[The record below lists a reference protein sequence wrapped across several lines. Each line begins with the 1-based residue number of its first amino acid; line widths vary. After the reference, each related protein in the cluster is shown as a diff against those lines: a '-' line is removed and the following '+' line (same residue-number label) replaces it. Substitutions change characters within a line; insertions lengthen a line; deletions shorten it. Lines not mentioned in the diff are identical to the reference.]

1 MPPFFAVFALLN
13 PLTMFRT
20 LAAPEAGSTL
30 EAARLGSE
38 GSLQRDKNSLR
49 VAVTVSEAAG
59 HHATVR
65 SPVEKPG
72 VDGARLE
79 EPLTGRMSHGGEFEA
94 AANHENV
101 FDNADM
107 HGWMI
112 TANAWLGVPCI
123 S

>member
-13 PLTMFRT
+13 PLTMFRA

-30 EAARLGSE
+30 EVARLGGGE
-38 GSLQRDKNSLR
+38 PIQRDKNSLR

-59 HHATVR
+59 HHATIP

-72 VDGARLE
+72 LCGAHLE
-79 EPLTGRMSHGGEFEA
+79 EPLTGGIPQDGESTA
-94 AANHENV
+94 ASHENV
-101 FDNADM
+101 FDKADM

-112 TANAWLGVPCI
+112 TANAWMGVPCI

>member
-13 PLTMFRT
+13 PLTMFRA

-30 EAARLGSE
+30 EVARLGGGESV
-38 GSLQRDKNSLR
+38 QRDKNPLR

-59 HHATVR
+59 HHATIPG
-65 SPVEKPG
+65 PVEKPG
-72 VDGARLE
+72 VYDAHLE
-79 EPLTGRMSHGGEFEA
+79 EPLTDGMSQEGEFTA
-94 AANHENV
+94 TANHESV
-101 FDNADM
+101 VDNADM